1 MSDAS
6 LQHWREGVGAYNA
19 GDIQRAIA
27 QFKSAA
33 PSKGVLFNLG
43 VSTAKLG
50 DNKTAI
56 RPFDEVLRLDPNL
69 GVAYLTR
76 CASVSHARLSPLLRT
91 PAVSVRAARFALV
104 IAGAAL

>member
-1 MSDAS
+1 MQALILLVLWLSGFP
-6 LQHWREGVGAYNA
+6 LTNLLPRFLLG
-19 GDIQRAIA
+19 
-27 QFKSAA
+27 
-33 PSKGVLFNLG
+33 GVLFNLG

-56 RPFDEVLRLDPNL
+56 RHFDEVLRLDPNL

-76 CASVSHARLSPLLRT
+76 CASVSHARLSPLLHT